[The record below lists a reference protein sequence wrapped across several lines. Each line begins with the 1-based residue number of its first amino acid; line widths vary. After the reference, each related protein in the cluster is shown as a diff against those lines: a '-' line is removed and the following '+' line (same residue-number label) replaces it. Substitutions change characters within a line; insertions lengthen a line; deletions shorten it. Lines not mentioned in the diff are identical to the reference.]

1 MQLTIT
7 LPDAVHAL
15 LDAHP
20 KGAETAVLLA
30 VRRYLKASA
39 SEERDRAI
47 ADGAVS
53 GVTHAELANK
63 YSLSIPRIQQLVALG
78 REAALLRNP
87 KPKHAPTTTN
97 TTKRTPADFIK
108 DWSYEPEPARTTTTT
123 TTQSTPRA
131 PTPNLNPA
139 HDFDLDVDF

>member
-39 SEERDRAI
+39 SEERDQAI
-47 ADGAVS
+47 ADDAVR

-87 KPKHAPTTTN
+87 KPKHAPTTTSAQ
-97 TTKRTPADFIK
+97 TAKLLK
-108 DWSYEPEPARTTTTT
+108 DWSYTPEPARTT

-131 PTPNLNPA
+131 PIPNPA
-139 HDFDLDVDF
+139 HDFDIDVDF

>member
-20 KGAETAVLLA
+20 RGAETAVLLA

-39 SEERDRAI
+39 SGERDQAI
-47 ADGAVS
+47 ADDAVR

-87 KPKHAPTTTN
+87 KHVPTTT

-108 DWSYEPEPARTTTTT
+108 EWSYEPEPARTTTT
-123 TTQSTPRA
+123 QSIPRA
-131 PTPNLNPA
+131 PIPNST